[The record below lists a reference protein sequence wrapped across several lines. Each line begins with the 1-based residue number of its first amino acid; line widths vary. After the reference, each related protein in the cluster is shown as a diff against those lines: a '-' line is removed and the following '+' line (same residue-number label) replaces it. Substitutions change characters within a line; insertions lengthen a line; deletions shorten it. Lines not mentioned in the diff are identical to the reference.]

1 MLRGWF
7 LTGATS
13 LFALLEM
20 ENTEVFPFKSN
31 TCWFLPPPTQ
41 TQPLKHSFLADLNR
55 AGLGRVL
62 RGKHHGRARVAGERN
77 INWIRGQFGA

>member
-1 MLRGWF
+1 MSF
-7 LTGATS
+7 FTPPYTNATTKT
-13 LFALLEM
+13 L
-20 ENTEVFPFKSN
+20 
-31 TCWFLPPPTQ
+31 
-41 TQPLKHSFLADLNR
+41 FLADLNR